1 MLQPVEMTAGE
12 VAFLTRMPEGL
23 EISQDGLH
31 GEYIGVCVARR
42 SQVLRN
48 IIEDTEEGDT
58 CPVPITVDRLN
69 AWRAFR
75 ENDVTS
81 LRFPTACMIDLLTV
95 CLLLHERM

>member
-1 MLQPVEMTAGE
+1 MGARE

-23 EISQDGLH
+23 EISQDGQH
-31 GEYIGVCVARR
+31 GAYIGVCVARR

-58 CPVPITVDRLN
+58 CPVPISADRLH

-75 ENDVTS
+75 ENDVTA
-81 LRFPTACMIDLLTV
+81 LRFPTADMIDLLMV
-95 CLLLHERM
+95 